1 MEDCPP
7 SSHSHDFHCTGTPL
21 TTGSYLVVPEDP
33 DSRDGS
39 VPSLL
44 VGQLLAGYL
53 INGVKYWHVYD
64 HAHFFAVAPPQEIRN
79 TVFLILSFSPSRK
92 MDYIKSSLGYG
103 SQSGQEPIS
112 GEVGKGTADQPYDAG
127 NVAGQSGAPAAEA
140 TSTHPSGTSQ
150 YDTGVVQKDSG
161 TTQFDTGETAYTN
174 ATDSDT
180 RGDNKMN
187 TSETLAAGVTSG
199 DSLGDAPADGQ
210 PQASTSAAAGKGTD
224 EGRRPVELITSTQ
237 TGLGSD
243 ANTNAQETFFQKAD
257 LSKDKPASSP
267 KVPDEFTNKDPFSSS
282 SGADTSS
289 ETAANTAANTQP
301 AAPTSSATATT
312 SNPSQQTS
320 GSLAPEKGYRT
331 ADTEPHPQSSEVL
344 SSATPGAALPSPHDQ
359 SSTTSFTQPADS
371 SSVQQRE
378 TSPSTTQ
385 DKPSTAATAQG
396 TRDTGDGDPGLSSAP
411 STSAAETEFVSPKT
425 QPSEAEGGLAGVSHN
440 TGSAPSAPATGSDAL
455 DDPAL
460 GASQGQGKKKM
471 SEKIKEKLHIG
482 RKSGD

>member
-1 MEDCPP
+1 
-7 SSHSHDFHCTGTPL
+7 
-21 TTGSYLVVPEDP
+21 
-33 DSRDGS
+33 
-39 VPSLL
+39 
-44 VGQLLAGYL
+44 
-53 INGVKYWHVYD
+53 
-64 HAHFFAVAPPQEIRN
+64 
-79 TVFLILSFSPSRK
+79 
-92 MDYIKSSLGYG
+92 MDYIKTSLGYG

-112 GEVGKGTADQPYDAG
+112 GELGKGTADQPYDAG
-127 NVAGQSGAPAAEA
+127 NVAGQSGASAAES
-140 TSTHPSGTSQ
+140 TSTNPSGTSQ
-150 YDTGVVQKDSG
+150 YDTGTAPKDSG
-161 TTQFDTGETAYTN
+161 TSQFDTGETAYTD
-174 ATDSDT
+174 ATNSDT
-180 RGDNKMN
+180 RGNNKMN

-199 DSLGDAPADGQ
+199 DSLGDAPADSQ
-210 PQASTSAAAGKGTD
+210 TRASTSAAEGKGTD
-224 EGRRPVELITSTQ
+224 EGRGPDEQVTSNQ
-237 TGLGSD
+237 TGPGSD
-243 ANTNAQETFFQKAD
+243 TNTSAQDTFFQKAD

-301 AAPTSSATATT
+301 AAPTSSAAATATT
-312 SNPSQQTS
+312 SNPSQATS
-320 GSLAPEKGYRT
+320 GSLDPEKGYRT
-331 ADTEPHPQSSEVL
+331 ADTEPHPESSEVL
-344 SSATPGAALPSPHDQ
+344 SSATPGAALPSRHDQ
-359 SSTTSFTQPADS
+359 STTTSSTQPADS

-378 TSPSTTQ
+378 TNPSTTQ
-385 DKPSTAATAQG
+385 DEHSTAAAAQG
-396 TRDTGDGDPGLSSAP
+396 TRTTGNDDPGLSSAP

>member
-1 MEDCPP
+1 MPTRHRYGNRCFARMMYE
-7 SSHSHDFHCTGTPL
+7 
-21 TTGSYLVVPEDP
+21 VV
-33 DSRDGS
+33 RG
-39 VPSLL
+39 VLC
-44 VGQLLAGYL
+44 L
-53 INGVKYWHVYD
+53 ISGNEYWDVYN
-64 HAHFFAVAPPQEIRN
+64 HAHFSAVAPPLRN
-79 TVFLILSFSPSRK
+79 SKYCVSDTSFFPLTK
-92 MDYIKSSLGYG
+92 KIHMDYIKSSLGYG

-112 GEVGKGTADQPYDAG
+112 GELGKGTADQPYDAG
-127 NVAGQSGAPAAEA
+127 NVAAEA
-140 TSTHPSGTSQ
+140 TSTNPSGTSQ
-150 YDTGVVQKDSG
+150 YDTGTAPKDSG
-161 TTQFDTGETAYTN
+161 TTQFDT
-174 ATDSDT
+174 DSDT
-180 RGDNKMN
+180 GGNTKMN

-199 DSLGDAPADGQ
+199 DSPGDAPADSQ
-210 PQASTSAAAGKGTD
+210 TRASTSAAEGKGTD
-224 EGRRPVELITSTQ
+224 EGRGPDEQVTSNQ
-237 TGLGSD
+237 TGPGSD
-243 ANTNAQETFFQKAD
+243 TNTSAQDTFFQKAHLD
-257 LSKDKPASSP
+257 KDKPASSP

-301 AAPTSSATATT
+301 AAPTSSAAAATATT
-312 SNPSQQTS
+312 TNPSQATS

-331 ADTEPHPQSSEVL
+331 ADTEPHPESSEVL

-359 SSTTSFTQPADS
+359 STTTSSTQPADS

-378 TSPSTTQ
+378 TNPSTIQ
-385 DKPSTAATAQG
+385 DEHSTAAAAQG
-396 TRDTGDGDPGLSSAP
+396 TRNTGNDDPGLSSNP

>member
-1 MEDCPP
+1 
-7 SSHSHDFHCTGTPL
+7 
-21 TTGSYLVVPEDP
+21 
-33 DSRDGS
+33 
-39 VPSLL
+39 
-44 VGQLLAGYL
+44 
-53 INGVKYWHVYD
+53 
-64 HAHFFAVAPPQEIRN
+64 
-79 TVFLILSFSPSRK
+79 
-92 MDYIKSSLGYG
+92 MDYIKSSLGYA

-112 GEVGKGTADQPYDAG
+112 GELGKGTADQPYDAG
-127 NVAGQSGAPAAEA
+127 NVAGQSGASAAEA
-140 TSTHPSGTSQ
+140 TSTNPSGTSQ
-150 YDTGVVQKDSG
+150 YDTGTAAKDSG
-161 TTQFDTGETAYTN
+161 TTQFDTGETAYTD
-174 ATDSDT
+174 ATNSDT
-180 RGDNKMN
+180 RDNTKMN

-199 DSLGDAPADGQ
+199 DSLGDAPADSQ
-210 PQASTSAAAGKGTD
+210 TRASTSAAEGKGTD
-224 EGRRPVELITSTQ
+224 EGRGPDEQVTSNQ
-237 TGLGSD
+237 TGPGSD
-243 ANTNAQETFFQKAD
+243 TNTSAQDTFFQKAHLD
-257 LSKDKPASSP
+257 KDKPASSP

-301 AAPTSSATATT
+301 AAPTSSAAAATT
-312 SNPSQQTS
+312 NPSQATS

-331 ADTEPHPQSSEVL
+331 ADTEPHPESSEVL

-359 SSTTSFTQPADS
+359 STTTSSTQPADS

-378 TSPSTTQ
+378 TNPSTIQ
-385 DKPSTAATAQG
+385 DEHSTAAAAQG
-396 TRDTGDGDPGLSSAP
+396 TRNTGNNDPGLSSNP